1 MKASEQ
7 TRQIII
13 SHYQKY
19 PCAQI
24 EDFFK
29 LLHQSAFGCEHLL
42 SSEDAACE
50 YIYKEFLEKPRAKEL
65 TCRLDGNFSRV
76 HLSVL
81 EKGLDFRTLG
91 RLFFLS
97 ANEKTEDK
105 VCLEEKISVLKELIK
120 EGALPFDPQEF
131 EVSLSRWQKNGYR
144 PLHHSELYRKK
155 YAPAYRV
162 ISNKYVKYLELFS
175 KIDTA
180 LKGGKVLLAVDGRCA
195 SGKTTLAEI
204 LKEVYDLNVFHMDD
218 FFLRPEQRTKERFLE
233 IGGNIDHERFKCEV
247 LEPLK
252 KGGDF
257 AYQKFDCSKMELLPP
272 TEARER
278 GLNLIEGV
286 YSMHPELLPYYDLTV
301 LLDVSPSEQR
311 ERILR
316 RNPKMADRFFSE
328 FIPLE
333 EKYFL
338 AHKLRDKCDIYIE
351 N

>member
-1 MKASEQ
+1 MEAFKNAIKA
-7 TRQIII
+7 
-13 SHYQKY
+13 HCQKY
-19 PCAQI
+19 PDLEIQ
-24 EDFFK
+24 DLFK
-29 LLHQSAFGCEHLL
+29 FLHQSAFGCEHLV
-42 SSEDAACE
+42 SSPEASCE
-50 YIYKEFLEKPRAKEL
+50 YILSEYKGCAKKGVLIEPL
-65 TCRLDGNFSRV
+65 GGEFSRV
-76 HLSVL
+76 NLAYLDTGLSA
-81 EKGLDFRTLG
+81 FTFS
-91 RLFFLS
+91 RLFYLS
-97 ANEKTEDK
+97 SREEKRHDSDFKNMLLALKELACSKEIPFSWDE
-105 VCLEEKISVLKELIK
+105 LEEK
-120 EGALPFDPQEF
+120 
-131 EVSLSRWQKNGYR
+131 LSWWAEKRYQ
-144 PLHHSELYRKK
+144 PLHHSDKFREK
-155 YAPAYRV
+155 YSPAYRV

-180 LKGGKVLLAVDGRCA
+180 LKGGRVLLAVDGRCA

-316 RNPKMADRFFSE
+316 RSPKMADRFFSE